1 MALTTVRRP
10 VVIAGTRT
18 PLDSSKAESQ
28 CGHARQGLRCGG
40 SVIDRLVRAQDS
52 DPWAIPRAPTD
63 GEAVVLVHQRRVGT
77 VDDTLFDELTGL
89 ALAAGA
95 QVLARLHARRHRP
108 EPGGFLGK
116 GKTLELAGL
125 VESHCATLV
134 IVDQRL
140 SPIQERN
147 MERVIRCRV
156 IDRTRLILDI
166 FALRAR
172 SREGQLQ
179 VELAQLRYL
188 STRLVRGWSHLE
200 RQRGGI
206 GLRGPGEMQLETDR
220 RLLGSRISRLKKQL
234 ERVRAHRSVV
244 RRGREKLPLVSMVG
258 YTNAGKSSLF
268 NGLTGA
274 NVLVA
279 DQLFATLDST
289 IRKMEVAGI
298 GTVLLSDTVGFI
310 QGLPTTLIEAFRG
323 TLEEVGLS
331 NLLLH
336 VVDMSDPQHL
346 EHSHQV
352 EETLEEIGAGAIPR
366 IAVLNKIDQV
376 DMSASVRRFGTGE
389 VRSVAVSAATGE
401 GMTGLQ
407 GVIAERLSGVRVLKR
422 LRLPPT
428 SYRLRAQ
435 VYSLARVESER
446 IDEDGYCVLDIEIGA
461 ASEGRLAAQKEF
473 NVAYWTD

>member
-1 MALTTVRRP
+1 
-10 VVIAGTRT
+10 
-18 PLDSSKAESQ
+18 
-28 CGHARQGLRCGG
+28 
-40 SVIDRLVRAQDS
+40 
-52 DPWAIPRAPTD
+52 
-63 GEAVVLVHQRRVGT
+63 VVLVHQRRVGT

-234 ERVRAHRSVV
+234 ERVRAHRSLV

-323 TLEEVGLS
+323 TL
-331 NLLLH
+331 
-336 VVDMSDPQHL
+336 
-346 EHSHQV
+346 
-352 EETLEEIGAGAIPR
+352 
-366 IAVLNKIDQV
+366 
-376 DMSASVRRFGTGE
+376 
-389 VRSVAVSAATGE
+389 
-401 GMTGLQ
+401 
-407 GVIAERLSGVRVLKR
+407 
-422 LRLPPT
+422 
-428 SYRLRAQ
+428 
-435 VYSLARVESER
+435 
-446 IDEDGYCVLDIEIGA
+446 
-461 ASEGRLAAQKEF
+461 
-473 NVAYWTD
+473 

>member
-1 MALTTVRRP
+1 MLTTARGSA
-10 VVIAGTRT
+10 VIAGTGA
-18 PLDSSKAESQ
+18 PLEPREVGIPSD
-28 CGHARQGLRCGG
+28 HTHQGLGCGG
-40 SVIDRLVRAQDS
+40 SVIDRLADVQDS

-63 GEAVVLVHQRRVGT
+63 GETVVLVHQRRVG
-77 VDDTLFDELTGL
+77 VADDALFNELAGL
-89 ALAAGA
+89 ALAAGG
-95 QVLARLHARRHRP
+95 QVLDCLHARRHRP

-206 GLRGPGEMQLETDR
+206 GLRGPGETQLETDR
-220 RLLGSRISRLKKQL
+220 RLLGTRISKLKKQL
-234 ERVRAHRSVV
+234 ERVRAHRSLV
-244 RRGREKLPLVSMVG
+244 RRGRDKLPLVSMVG
-258 YTNAGKSSLF
+258 YTNAGKSSQL
-268 NGLTGA
+268 NTLTAA

-279 DQLFATLDST
+279 DQLFATLDPT
-289 IRKMEVAGI
+289 IRKMELAGI

-310 QGLPTTLIEAFRG
+310 QGLPTTLVEAFRG
-323 TLEEVGLS
+323 TLEEVRLS

-336 VVDMSDPQHL
+336 VVDMSDPQQL

-352 EETLEEIGAGAIPR
+352 EGTLEEIGAGAIPR
-366 IAVLNKIDQV
+366 IVVLNKIDQT
-376 DMSASVRRFGTGE
+376 DMAASVRRFGTGE

-401 GMTGLQ
+401 GVTALQ
-407 GVIAERLSGVRVLKR
+407 GVIAECLAGGRVLKR

-446 IDEDGYCVLDIEIGA
+446 IDEDGHCVLDIEIGA

-473 NVAYWTD
+473 NVAYWTN

>member
-1 MALTTVRRP
+1 
-10 VVIAGTRT
+10 
-18 PLDSSKAESQ
+18 
-28 CGHARQGLRCGG
+28 
-40 SVIDRLVRAQDS
+40 
-52 DPWAIPRAPTD
+52 
-63 GEAVVLVHQRRVGT
+63 
-77 VDDTLFDELTGL
+77 
-89 ALAAGA
+89 
-95 QVLARLHARRHRP
+95 
-108 EPGGFLGK
+108 
-116 GKTLELAGL
+116 
-125 VESHCATLV
+125 
-134 IVDQRL
+134 
-140 SPIQERN
+140 
-147 MERVIRCRV
+147 
-156 IDRTRLILDI
+156 
-166 FALRAR
+166 
-172 SREGQLQ
+172 
-179 VELAQLRYL
+179 
-188 STRLVRGWSHLE
+188 
-200 RQRGGI
+200 
-206 GLRGPGEMQLETDR
+206 
-220 RLLGSRISRLKKQL
+220 
-234 ERVRAHRSVV
+234 
-244 RRGREKLPLVSMVG
+244 MVG

-268 NGLTGA
+268 NGLTAA

-323 TLEEVGLS
+323 TLEEVRLS

-366 IAVLNKIDQV
+366 IVVLNKIDQV
-376 DMSASVRRFGTGE
+376 DMAASVRRFGTGE

-428 SYRLRAQ
+428 SYRLRAR

-446 IDEDGYCVLDIEIGA
+446 IDEDGHCVLDIEIGA
-461 ASEGRLAAQKEF
+461 AAEGRLAAQKEF

>member
-1 MALTTVRRP
+1 VR
-10 VVIAGTRT
+10 V
-18 PLDSSKAESQ
+18 
-28 CGHARQGLRCGG
+28 
-40 SVIDRLVRAQDS
+40 
-52 DPWAIPRAPTD
+52 
-63 GEAVVLVHQRRVGT
+63 
-77 VDDTLFDELTGL
+77 
-89 ALAAGA
+89 
-95 QVLARLHARRHRP
+95 
-108 EPGGFLGK
+108 
-116 GKTLELAGL
+116 
-125 VESHCATLV
+125 
-134 IVDQRL
+134 
-140 SPIQERN
+140 
-147 MERVIRCRV
+147 
-156 IDRTRLILDI
+156 
-166 FALRAR
+166 
-172 SREGQLQ
+172 
-179 VELAQLRYL
+179 
-188 STRLVRGWSHLE
+188 
-200 RQRGGI
+200 
-206 GLRGPGEMQLETDR
+206 
-220 RLLGSRISRLKKQL
+220 
-234 ERVRAHRSVV
+234 HRSLV

-268 NGLTGA
+268 NALAGA

-279 DQLFATLDST
+279 DQLFATLDPT
-289 IRKMEVAGI
+289 IRKMELAGI

-310 QGLPTTLIEAFRG
+310 QGLPTTLVEAFRG
-323 TLEEVGLS
+323 TLEEVRLS

-336 VVDMSDPQHL
+336 VVDMSDPQQL

-366 IAVLNKIDQV
+366 IVVLNKIDQV

-446 IDEDGYCVLDIEIGA
+446 IDEDGHCVLDIEIGA

-473 NVAYWTD
+473 NVAYWID